1 MNSEKSEDNRRTRV
15 NTRGKQDNVDIRGK
29 RGGKKRSP
37 RGERIDRKITI
48 KIKTRLK
55 WMIQKITDKTRTT
68 QHNRQER
75 TGADRRSWGSR
86 V

>member
-37 RGERIDRKITI
+37 RGKGLIEK
-48 KIKTRLK
+48 
-55 WMIQKITDKTRTT
+55 
-68 QHNRQER
+68 
-75 TGADRRSWGSR
+75 
-86 V
+86 